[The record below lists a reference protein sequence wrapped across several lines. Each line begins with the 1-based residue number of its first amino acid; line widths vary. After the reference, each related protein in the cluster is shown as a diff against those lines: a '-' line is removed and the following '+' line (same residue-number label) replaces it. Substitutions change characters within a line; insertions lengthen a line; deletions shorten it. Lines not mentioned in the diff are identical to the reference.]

1 MQALQPTLDLLVRI
15 YILARFPGTW
25 SAHLISS
32 PILQLGPGAVL
43 AGVVLKKMVSRALAV
58 SQLRE
63 VRLTQSWELVKQIL
77 WPRPPPGHD
86 TVGIPHSRQDLLPV
100 RIFPSPHFV
109 TRGDFEGKKRI
120 YPLGQCCEALPTACI
135 TVSYEST
142 ARVPALVCHLPQL
155 LRASP
160 GSPSFALVL
169 ARGISAQAP
178 ANSTR

>member
-1 MQALQPTLDLLVRI
+1 MQGLQPTPDLLVTI

-32 PILQLGPGAVL
+32 PILQLGPAAVL
-43 AGVVLKKMVSRALAV
+43 ARVVLKRTLSLAV

-63 VRLTQSWELVKQIL
+63 ARLTQSWGLVKQIL
-77 WPRPPPGHD
+77 WPRPPPGHN

-142 ARVPALVCHLPQL
+142 ARVPPLVCRLPQL

-178 ANSTR
+178 ASSTR